1 MEFVTVQVTY
11 KLPNQK
17 PECKIRGFTLDEQGS
32 GSSILN
38 FESMKHH
45 ILAEVYDP
53 QDERRTMDV
62 PLCINFERNQTTKK
76 TRLEPKVKKY
86 GLMFN
91 KRVIKTEDRS
101 SRPYGY
107 ECFRET
113 T

>member
-1 MEFVTVQVTY
+1 
-11 KLPNQK
+11 
-17 PECKIRGFTLDEQGS
+17 
-32 GSSILN
+32 
-38 FESMKHH
+38 MKHH

-86 GLMFN
+86 CLMSN

-107 ECFRET
+107 EWVRET